1 MLCFVA
7 QHLMRVMRLSLVI
20 LCILR
25 LAARAHTTSLYHGTS
40 KYLPQDGTVL
50 PWYLLVPTAVLA
62 GTSTV
67 PTVRYQVP

>member
-25 LAARAHTTSLYHGTS
+25 YAARAHTTSLYQQVLVPR
-40 KYLPQDGTVL
+40 YLRYLRYLLRYQYGTVGSKSL
-50 PWYLLVPTAVLA
+50 
-62 GTSTV
+62 SQ
-67 PTVRYQVP
+67 RYVE